1 MKVICTRNN
10 AEFEFV
16 RMEGEDYVLADPE
29 TGKEKIINAK
39 AYKRFYKEVEEPE
52 DSVVDEEVEE
62 ETESEDVEDEE
73 AEEVEEETESEDV
86 EDEEAEEE
94 VEEVEEEEEDPKEEP
109 KPKAKKVPAKEKKAA
124 AKAKEPK
131 PKKVKE
137 PKAPREIS
145 PLKDIVEKIVL
156 AADCTIFETE
166 VKGFHTFKVGGHMCM
181 AITFSTKGVVLWLR
195 TKVLKDLDLG
205 INYKPMKHMFDARL
219 PITEV
224 TDENVDLIRKLVA
237 AHVEYQKGIN
247 KQRAE
252 KVLKQEAA
260 RKKRE
265 EKAEAKKKEEMAK
278 KLGVKSK
285 KSKKE
290 EKVEKPVEAEVEESE
305 EVEEEE

>member
-1 MKVICTRNN
+1 MYLKVKVFTNKIYKKGGSIMKVICTRNN

-52 DSVVDEEVEE
+52 DEVVDEEV
-62 ETESEDVEDEE
+62 
-73 AEEVEEETESEDV
+73 EETESEDV

-94 VEEVEEEEEDPKEEP
+94 VEEAEEEEAPKEEP
-109 KPKAKKVPAKEKKAA
+109 KSKA
-124 AKAKEPK
+124 
-131 PKKVKE
+131 KKVKE

-156 AADCTIFETE
+156 AADCTIFETQ
-166 VKGFHTFKVGGHMCM
+166 VKGFHTFKVAEHMCM
-181 AITFSTKGVVLWLR
+181 AMTFSTKGVVLWLR

>member
-52 DSVVDEEVEE
+52 DPVVDEEV
-62 ETESEDVEDEE
+62 
-73 AEEVEEETESEDV
+73 EETESEDV

-94 VEEVEEEEEDPKEEP
+94 VEEAEEEEAPKEEP
-109 KPKAKKVPAKEKKAA
+109 KPKAKKAPAKEKKAA

-131 PKKVKE
+131 AKKVKE

-156 AADCTIFETE
+156 AADCTIFETQ
-166 VKGFHTFKVGGHMCM
+166 VKGFHTFKVAEHMCM
-181 AITFSTKGVVLWLR
+181 AMTFSTKGVVLWLR

>member
-52 DSVVDEEVEE
+52 DPVVDEEVEE

-73 AEEVEEETESEDV
+73 EV
-86 EDEEAEEE
+86 EEAEEE
-94 VEEVEEEEEDPKEEP
+94 ETPKEEP
-109 KPKAKKVPAKEKKAA
+109 KPKKASAKEKKAA
-124 AKAKEPK
+124 SKAKEPKPKKASAKEKKAASKAKEPK

-181 AITFSTKGVVLWLR
+181 AMTFSTKGVVLWLR

-278 KLGVKSK
+278 KLGIKSK

-305 EVEEEE
+305 DVEEEE

>member
-16 RMEGEDYVLADPE
+16 RMEGEDYVLVNPE

-52 DSVVDEEVEE
+52 DPVVDEEVEE

-73 AEEVEEETESEDV
+73 EV
-86 EDEEAEEE
+86 EEAEEE
-94 VEEVEEEEEDPKEEP
+94 AEEEETPKEEP
-109 KPKAKKVPAKEKKAA
+109 KPKKASAKEKKAA
-124 AKAKEPK
+124 SKAKEPK

-156 AADCTIFETE
+156 AADCTIFETQ
-166 VKGFHTFKVGGHMCM
+166 VKGFHTFKVAEHMCM
-181 AITFSTKGVVLWLR
+181 AMTFSTKGVVLWLR

>member
-62 ETESEDVEDEE
+62 
-73 AEEVEEETESEDV
+73 TESEDV

-109 KPKAKKVPAKEKKAA
+109 KPKA
-124 AKAKEPK
+124 
-131 PKKVKE
+131 KKVKE

-181 AITFSTKGVVLWLR
+181 AMTFSTKGVVLWLR

-278 KLGVKSK
+278 KLGIKSK

-305 EVEEEE
+305 DVEEEE

>member
-73 AEEVEEETESEDV
+73 EV
-86 EDEEAEEE
+86 EEAEEE
-94 VEEVEEEEEDPKEEP
+94 ETPKEEP
-109 KPKAKKVPAKEKKAA
+109 KPKKASAKEKKAA
-124 AKAKEPK
+124 SKAKEPKPKKASAKEKKAASKAKEPK

-156 AADCTIFETE
+156 AADCTIFETQ
-166 VKGFHTFKVGGHMCM
+166 VKGFHTFKVAEHMCM
-181 AITFSTKGVVLWLR
+181 AMTFSTKGVVLWLR

-290 EKVEKPVEAEVEESE
+290 EKVEEPVEAEVEESE
-305 EVEEEE
+305 DVEEEE

>member
-52 DSVVDEEVEE
+52 DPVVD
-62 ETESEDVEDEE
+62 
-73 AEEVEEETESEDV
+73 EEVEEETESEDV

-94 VEEVEEEEEDPKEEP
+94 VEEAEEEEAPKEEP
-109 KPKAKKVPAKEKKAA
+109 KSKAKKAPAKEKKAA

-131 PKKVKE
+131 AKKVKE

-156 AADCTIFETE
+156 AADCTIFETQ
-166 VKGFHTFKVGGHMCM
+166 VKGFHTFKVAEHMCM
-181 AITFSTKGVVLWLR
+181 AMTFSTKGVVLWLR

>member
-52 DSVVDEEVEE
+52 DPVVDEEVEE
-62 ETESEDVEDEE
+62 EIESEDVEDEE
-73 AEEVEEETESEDV
+73 EV
-86 EDEEAEEE
+86 EEAEEE
-94 VEEVEEEEEDPKEEP
+94 ETPKEEP
-109 KPKAKKVPAKEKKAA
+109 KPK
-124 AKAKEPK
+124 
-131 PKKVKE
+131 KVKK

-156 AADCTIFETE
+156 AADCTIVKTE
-166 VKGFHTFKVGGHMCM
+166 VKGFHTFKIGGHLCM
-181 AITFSTKGVVLWLR
+181 AMTFSTKGVVLWLR
-195 TKVLKDLDLG
+195 TKVLKDLDLE
-205 INYKPMKHMFDARL
+205 ITIKPMNHMFDARL

-252 KVLKQEAA
+252 KILKQEAA
-260 RKKRE
+260 RRRRE
-265 EKAEAKKKEEMAK
+265 KKAEAKKKEEMAK
-278 KLGVKSK
+278 KLGI

-305 EVEEEE
+305 DVEEEE

>member
-52 DSVVDEEVEE
+52 DEVVDEEV
-62 ETESEDVEDEE
+62 
-73 AEEVEEETESEDV
+73 EETESEDV

-156 AADCTIFETE
+156 AADCTIFKTQ
-166 VKGFHTFKVGGHMCM
+166 VKGFHTFKVAEHMCM
-181 AITFSTKGVVLWLR
+181 AMTFSTKGVVLWLR

>member
-29 TGKEKIINAK
+29 TGKGKIINAK

-52 DSVVDEEVEE
+52 DPVVDEEVEE

-73 AEEVEEETESEDV
+73 EV
-86 EDEEAEEE
+86 EEAEEE
-94 VEEVEEEEEDPKEEP
+94 ETPKEEP
-109 KPKAKKVPAKEKKAA
+109 KPKKAS
-124 AKAKEPK
+124 KAKEPK

-156 AADCTIFETE
+156 AADCTIFETQ
-166 VKGFHTFKVGGHMCM
+166 VKGFHTFKVAEHMCM
-181 AITFSTKGVVLWLR
+181 AMTFSTKGVVLWLR

-278 KLGVKSK
+278 KLGIKSK

-305 EVEEEE
+305 DVEEEE

>member
-52 DSVVDEEVEE
+52 DEVVDEEV
-62 ETESEDVEDEE
+62 
-73 AEEVEEETESEDV
+73 EETESEDV

-94 VEEVEEEEEDPKEEP
+94 VEEAEEEETPKEEP
-109 KPKAKKVPAKEKKAA
+109 KPKKAS
-124 AKAKEPK
+124 KAKEPK

-156 AADCTIFETE
+156 AADCTIFETQ
-166 VKGFHTFKVGGHMCM
+166 VKGFHTFKVAEHMCM
-181 AITFSTKGVVLWLR
+181 AMTFSTKGVVLWLR

-278 KLGVKSK
+278 KLGIKSK

-305 EVEEEE
+305 DVEEEE

>member
-52 DSVVDEEVEE
+52 DEVVDEEV
-62 ETESEDVEDEE
+62 
-73 AEEVEEETESEDV
+73 EETESEDV

-94 VEEVEEEEEDPKEEP
+94 VEEAEEEEAPKEEP
-109 KPKAKKVPAKEKKAA
+109 KSKAKKAPAKEKKAA

-131 PKKVKE
+131 AKKVKE

-156 AADCTIFETE
+156 AADCTIFETQ
-166 VKGFHTFKVGGHMCM
+166 VKGFHTFKVAEHMCM
-181 AITFSTKGVVLWLR
+181 AMTFSTKGVVLWLR

-278 KLGVKSK
+278 KLGIKSK

-305 EVEEEE
+305 DVEEEE

>member
-73 AEEVEEETESEDV
+73 EV
-86 EDEEAEEE
+86 EEAEEE
-94 VEEVEEEEEDPKEEP
+94 ETPKEEP
-109 KPKAKKVPAKEKKAA
+109 KPKKASAKEKKAA
-124 AKAKEPK
+124 SKAKEPK

-156 AADCTIFETE
+156 AADCTIFETQ
-166 VKGFHTFKVGGHMCM
+166 VKGFHTFKVAEHMCM
-181 AITFSTKGVVLWLR
+181 AMTFSTKGVVLWLR

-260 RKKRE
+260 RKNV
-265 EKAEAKKKEEMAK
+265 KKKLKPRK
-278 KLGVKSK
+278 KK
-285 KSKKE
+285 KWLKTGS
-290 EKVEKPVEAEVEESE
+290 
-305 EVEEEE
+305 

>member
-16 RMEGEDYVLADPE
+16 RMEDEDYVLADPE
-29 TGKEKIINAK
+29 TGKEKIINVK

-52 DSVVDEEVEE
+52 DPVVDEEVEE
-62 ETESEDVEDEE
+62 ETEFEDVEDEE
-73 AEEVEEETESEDV
+73 EV
-86 EDEEAEEE
+86 EEAEEE
-94 VEEVEEEEEDPKEEP
+94 ETPKEEP
-109 KPKAKKVPAKEKKAA
+109 KPKKAS
-124 AKAKEPK
+124 KAKEPK

-181 AITFSTKGVVLWLR
+181 AMTFSTKGVVLWLR

-205 INYKPMKHMFDARL
+205 INCKPMKHMFDARL

-290 EKVEKPVEAEVEESE
+290 EKVEKPVEAEIEESE

>member
-52 DSVVDEEVEE
+52 DPVVDEEVEE

-73 AEEVEEETESEDV
+73 EV
-86 EDEEAEEE
+86 EEAEEE
-94 VEEVEEEEEDPKEEP
+94 ETPKEEP
-109 KPKAKKVPAKEKKAA
+109 KPKKASAKEKKAA
-124 AKAKEPK
+124 SKAKEPK

-156 AADCTIFETE
+156 AADCTIFETQ
-166 VKGFHTFKVGGHMCM
+166 VKGFHTFKVAEHMCM
-181 AITFSTKGVVLWLR
+181 AMTFSTKGVVLWLR

-260 RKKRE
+260 RKNV
-265 EKAEAKKKEEMAK
+265 KKKLKLRKKKKWLKSWELNLKNLKKKK
-278 KLGVKSK
+278 KLKNQ
-285 KSKKE
+285 
-290 EKVEKPVEAEVEESE
+290 
-305 EVEEEE
+305 

>member
-52 DSVVDEEVEE
+52 DPVVDEEVEE

-73 AEEVEEETESEDV
+73 EV
-86 EDEEAEEE
+86 EEAEEE
-94 VEEVEEEEEDPKEEP
+94 ETPKEEP
-109 KPKAKKVPAKEKKAA
+109 KPKKASAKEKKAA
-124 AKAKEPK
+124 SKAKEPK

-285 KSKKE
+285 KSKKSKKE

>member
-52 DSVVDEEVEE
+52 DEVVDEEV
-62 ETESEDVEDEE
+62 
-73 AEEVEEETESEDV
+73 EETESEDV

-94 VEEVEEEEEDPKEEP
+94 VEEAEEEEAPKEEP
-109 KPKAKKVPAKEKKAA
+109 KSKAKKAPAKEKKAA

-131 PKKVKE
+131 AKKVKE

-156 AADCTIFETE
+156 AADCTIFETQ
-166 VKGFHTFKVGGHMCM
+166 VKGFHTFKVAEHMCM
-181 AITFSTKGVVLWLR
+181 AMTFSTKGVVLWLR

-290 EKVEKPVEAEVEESE
+290 EKVEKPVEAEIEESE

>member
-1 MKVICTRNN
+1 
-10 AEFEFV
+10 
-16 RMEGEDYVLADPE
+16 
-29 TGKEKIINAK
+29 
-39 AYKRFYKEVEEPE
+39 
-52 DSVVDEEVEE
+52 
-62 ETESEDVEDEE
+62 
-73 AEEVEEETESEDV
+73 
-86 EDEEAEEE
+86 
-94 VEEVEEEEEDPKEEP
+94 
-109 KPKAKKVPAKEKKAA
+109 
-124 AKAKEPK
+124 
-131 PKKVKE
+131 
-137 PKAPREIS
+137 
-145 PLKDIVEKIVL
+145 
-156 AADCTIFETE
+156 
-166 VKGFHTFKVGGHMCM
+166 MCM
-181 AITFSTKGVVLWLR
+181 AMTFSTKGVVLWLR

-290 EKVEKPVEAEVEESE
+290 EKVEKVEKPVEAEVEESE

>member
-73 AEEVEEETESEDV
+73 EV
-86 EDEEAEEE
+86 EEAEEE
-94 VEEVEEEEEDPKEEP
+94 ETPKE
-109 KPKAKKVPAKEKKAA
+109 
-124 AKAKEPK
+124 EPK

-181 AITFSTKGVVLWLR
+181 AMTFSTKGVVLWLR
-195 TKVLKDLDLG
+195 TKVLKDLDLE
-205 INYKPMKHMFDARL
+205 ITIKPMKHMFDARL

-278 KLGVKSK
+278 KLGIKSK

-305 EVEEEE
+305 DVEEEE

>member
-73 AEEVEEETESEDV
+73 EV
-86 EDEEAEEE
+86 EEAEEE
-94 VEEVEEEEEDPKEEP
+94 ETPKEEP
-109 KPKAKKVPAKEKKAA
+109 KSKAKKAPAKEKKAA

-131 PKKVKE
+131 AKKVKE

-156 AADCTIFETE
+156 AADCTIFETQ
-166 VKGFHTFKVGGHMCM
+166 VKGFHTFKVAEHMCM
-181 AITFSTKGVVLWLR
+181 AMTFSTKGVVLWLR

>member
-62 ETESEDVEDEE
+62 ETEYEDVEDEE
-73 AEEVEEETESEDV
+73 EV
-86 EDEEAEEE
+86 EEAEEE
-94 VEEVEEEEEDPKEEP
+94 ETPKEEP
-109 KPKAKKVPAKEKKAA
+109 KKASVKEKKAA
-124 AKAKEPK
+124 SKAKEPK

-156 AADCTIFETE
+156 AADCTIFETQ
-166 VKGFHTFKVGGHMCM
+166 VKGFHTFKVAEHMCM
-181 AITFSTKGVVLWLR
+181 AMTFSTKGVVLWLR

-290 EKVEKPVEAEVEESE
+290 EKVEEPVEAEVEESE

>member
-52 DSVVDEEVEE
+52 DPVVDEEVEE

-73 AEEVEEETESEDV
+73 EV
-86 EDEEAEEE
+86 EEAEEE
-94 VEEVEEEEEDPKEEP
+94 EP
-109 KPKAKKVPAKEKKAA
+109 KPKKASAKEKKAA
-124 AKAKEPK
+124 SKAKEPK

-181 AITFSTKGVVLWLR
+181 AMTFSTKGVVLWLR

-285 KSKKE
+285 KE

>member
-52 DSVVDEEVEE
+52 DPVVDEEVEE

-73 AEEVEEETESEDV
+73 EV
-86 EDEEAEEE
+86 EEAEEE
-94 VEEVEEEEEDPKEEP
+94 AEEEETPKEEP
-109 KPKAKKVPAKEKKAA
+109 KPKKASAKEKKVAS
-124 AKAKEPK
+124 KAKEPK

-156 AADCTIFETE
+156 AADCTIFETQ
-166 VKGFHTFKVGGHMCM
+166 VKGFHTFKVAEHMCM
-181 AITFSTKGVVLWLR
+181 AMTFSTKGVVLWLR

-252 KVLKQEAA
+252 KVAKQEAA

-290 EKVEKPVEAEVEESE
+290 EKVEEPVEAEVEESE

>member
-52 DSVVDEEVEE
+52 DEVVDEEV
-62 ETESEDVEDEE
+62 
-73 AEEVEEETESEDV
+73 EETESEDV

-94 VEEVEEEEEDPKEEP
+94 VEEAEEEEAPKEEP
-109 KPKAKKVPAKEKKAA
+109 KSKAKKAPAKEKKAA

-131 PKKVKE
+131 AKKVKE

-156 AADCTIFETE
+156 AADCTIFETQ
-166 VKGFHTFKVGGHMCM
+166 VKGFHTFKVAEHMCM
-181 AITFSTKGVVLWLR
+181 AMTFSTKGVVLWLR

-252 KVLKQEAA
+252 KVAKQEAA

-290 EKVEKPVEAEVEESE
+290 EKVEEPVEAEVEESE

>member
-52 DSVVDEEVEE
+52 DPVVDEEVEE

-73 AEEVEEETESEDV
+73 EV
-86 EDEEAEEE
+86 EEAEEE
-94 VEEVEEEEEDPKEEP
+94 ETPKEEP
-109 KPKAKKVPAKEKKAA
+109 KPKKASAKEKKAA
-124 AKAKEPK
+124 SKAKEPKPKKASAKEKKAASKAKEPK

-156 AADCTIFETE
+156 AADCTIFETQ
-166 VKGFHTFKVGGHMCM
+166 VKGFHTFKVAEHMCM
-181 AITFSTKGVVLWLR
+181 AMTFSTKGVVLWLR

>member
-1 MKVICTRNN
+1 MYLKVKVFTNKIYKKGGSIMKVICTRNN

-52 DSVVDEEVEE
+52 DPVVDEEVEE

-73 AEEVEEETESEDV
+73 EV
-86 EDEEAEEE
+86 EEAEEE
-94 VEEVEEEEEDPKEEP
+94 EAPKEEP
-109 KPKAKKVPAKEKKAA
+109 KSKAKKAP

-131 PKKVKE
+131 AKKVKE

-156 AADCTIFETE
+156 AADCTIFETQ
-166 VKGFHTFKVGGHMCM
+166 VKGFHTFKVAEHMCM
-181 AITFSTKGVVLWLR
+181 AMTFSTKGVVLWLR

-252 KVLKQEAA
+252 KVAKQEAA

-290 EKVEKPVEAEVEESE
+290 EKVEEPVEAEVEESE

>member
-52 DSVVDEEVEE
+52 DPVVDEEVEE

-73 AEEVEEETESEDV
+73 EV
-86 EDEEAEEE
+86 EEAEEE
-94 VEEVEEEEEDPKEEP
+94 EAPKEEP
-109 KPKAKKVPAKEKKAA
+109 KSKAKKAP

-131 PKKVKE
+131 AKKVKE

-156 AADCTIFETE
+156 AADCTIFETQ
-166 VKGFHTFKVGGHMCM
+166 VKGFHTFKVAEHMCM
-181 AITFSTKGVVLWLR
+181 AMTFSTKGVVLWLR

-252 KVLKQEAA
+252 KVAKQEAA

-290 EKVEKPVEAEVEESE
+290 EKVEEPVEAEVEESE

>member
-1 MKVICTRNN
+1 MYLKVKVFTNKIYKKGDSIMKVICTRNN

-52 DSVVDEEVEE
+52 DPVVDEEVEE

-73 AEEVEEETESEDV
+73 EV
-86 EDEEAEEE
+86 EEAEEE
-94 VEEVEEEEEDPKEEP
+94 ETPKE
-109 KPKAKKVPAKEKKAA
+109 
-124 AKAKEPK
+124 EPK

-156 AADCTIFETE
+156 AADCTIFETQ
-166 VKGFHTFKVGGHMCM
+166 VKGFHTFKVAEHMCM
-181 AITFSTKGVVLWLR
+181 AMTFSTKGVVLWLR

-278 KLGVKSK
+278 KLGIKSK

-305 EVEEEE
+305 DVEEEE

>member
-39 AYKRFYKEVEEPE
+39 AYKHFYKEVEEPE

-73 AEEVEEETESEDV
+73 EV
-86 EDEEAEEE
+86 EEAEEE
-94 VEEVEEEEEDPKEEP
+94 ETPKE
-109 KPKAKKVPAKEKKAA
+109 
-124 AKAKEPK
+124 EPK

-156 AADCTIFETE
+156 AADCTIFETQ
-166 VKGFHTFKVGGHMCM
+166 VKGFHTFKVAEHMCM
-181 AITFSTKGVVLWLR
+181 AMTFSTKGVVLWLR

-290 EKVEKPVEAEVEESE
+290 EKVEEPVEAEVEESE
-305 EVEEEE
+305 DVEEEE

>member
-39 AYKRFYKEVEEPE
+39 AYKRFYKEIEEPE
-52 DSVVDEEVEE
+52 DEVVDEEV
-62 ETESEDVEDEE
+62 
-73 AEEVEEETESEDV
+73 EETESEDV

-94 VEEVEEEEEDPKEEP
+94 VEEAEEEEAPKEEP
-109 KPKAKKVPAKEKKAA
+109 KPKAKKAPAKEKKAA

-131 PKKVKE
+131 AKKVKE

-156 AADCTIFETE
+156 AADCTIFETQ
-166 VKGFHTFKVGGHMCM
+166 VKGFHTFKVAEHMCM
-181 AITFSTKGVVLWLR
+181 AMTFSTKGVVLWLR

>member
-1 MKVICTRNN
+1 MYLKVKVFTNKIYKKGGSIMKVICTRNN

-52 DSVVDEEVEE
+52 DPVVDEEVEE

-73 AEEVEEETESEDV
+73 EV
-86 EDEEAEEE
+86 EEAEEE
-94 VEEVEEEEEDPKEEP
+94 ETPKE
-109 KPKAKKVPAKEKKAA
+109 
-124 AKAKEPK
+124 EPK

-156 AADCTIFETE
+156 AADCTIFETQ
-166 VKGFHTFKVGGHMCM
+166 VKGFHTFKVAEHMCM
-181 AITFSTKGVVLWLR
+181 AMTFSTKGVVLWLR

-278 KLGVKSK
+278 KLGIKSK

-305 EVEEEE
+305 DVEEEE

>member
-52 DSVVDEEVEE
+52 DEVVDEEV
-62 ETESEDVEDEE
+62 
-73 AEEVEEETESEDV
+73 EETESEDV

-94 VEEVEEEEEDPKEEP
+94 VEEAEEEEAPKEEP
-109 KPKAKKVPAKEKKAA
+109 KPKKASAKEKKAA
-124 AKAKEPK
+124 SKAKEPK

-181 AITFSTKGVVLWLR
+181 AMTFSTKGVVLWLR
-195 TKVLKDLDLG
+195 TKVLKDLDLE
-205 INYKPMKHMFDARL
+205 ITIKPMKHMFDARL

-278 KLGVKSK
+278 KLGIKSK

-305 EVEEEE
+305 DVEEEE

>member
-52 DSVVDEEVEE
+52 DPVVDEEV
-62 ETESEDVEDEE
+62 
-73 AEEVEEETESEDV
+73 EETESEDV

-94 VEEVEEEEEDPKEEP
+94 ETPKEEP
-109 KPKAKKVPAKEKKAA
+109 KTKKAPAKEKKAA

-131 PKKVKE
+131 TKKVKE

-156 AADCTIFETE
+156 AADCTIFETQ
-166 VKGFHTFKVGGHMCM
+166 VKGFHTFKVAEHMCM
-181 AITFSTKGVVLWLR
+181 AMTFSTKGVVLWLR

-205 INYKPMKHMFDARL
+205 INYKHMKHMFDARL

-290 EKVEKPVEAEVEESE
+290 EKVEKPVEAEIEESE

>member
-39 AYKRFYKEVEEPE
+39 AYNRFYKEVEEPE
-52 DSVVDEEVEE
+52 DPVVDEEVEE

-73 AEEVEEETESEDV
+73 EV
-86 EDEEAEEE
+86 EEAEEE
-94 VEEVEEEEEDPKEEP
+94 ETPKEEP
-109 KPKAKKVPAKEKKAA
+109 KPKKASAKEKKAA
-124 AKAKEPK
+124 AK

-181 AITFSTKGVVLWLR
+181 AMTFSTKGVVLWLR

>member
-52 DSVVDEEVEE
+52 DSVVD
-62 ETESEDVEDEE
+62 
-73 AEEVEEETESEDV
+73 EEVEEETESEDV

-145 PLKDIVEKIVL
+145 PLKDIVEKIIL

-181 AITFSTKGVVLWLR
+181 AMTFSTKGVVLWLR

-252 KVLKQEAA
+252 KILKQEAA

>member
-1 MKVICTRNN
+1 MKVICIRNN

-16 RMEGEDYVLADPE
+16 RMEGEDYVLAYPE

-52 DSVVDEEVEE
+52 DEVVDEEVE

-73 AEEVEEETESEDV
+73 AEDEEAEDEV
-86 EDEEAEEE
+86 EEAEEE
-94 VEEVEEEEEDPKEEP
+94 EP
-109 KPKAKKVPAKEKKAA
+109 KPKKASAKEKKAA
-124 AKAKEPK
+124 SKAKEPK

-156 AADCTIFETE
+156 AADCTIFETR
-166 VKGFHTFKVGGHMCM
+166 VKGFHTFKVAEHMCM
-181 AITFSTKGVVLWLR
+181 AMTFSTKGVVLWLR

-278 KLGVKSK
+278 KLGIKSK

-290 EKVEKPVEAEVEESE
+290 EKVEKPVEAEVEEFE
-305 EVEEEE
+305 DVEEEE

>member
-52 DSVVDEEVEE
+52 DPVVDEEVEE

-73 AEEVEEETESEDV
+73 EV
-86 EDEEAEEE
+86 EEAEEE
-94 VEEVEEEEEDPKEEP
+94 ETPKEEP
-109 KPKAKKVPAKEKKAA
+109 KPKKASAKEKKAA
-124 AKAKEPK
+124 SKAKEPK

-156 AADCTIFETE
+156 AADCTIFETR
-166 VKGFHTFKVGGHMCM
+166 VKGFHTFKVAKHMCM
-181 AITFSTKGVVLWLR
+181 AMTFSTKGVVLWLR

-252 KVLKQEAA
+252 KVAKQEAA
-260 RKKRE
+260 RKKCE

-290 EKVEKPVEAEVEESE
+290 EKVEKPVEAEIEESE

>member
-52 DSVVDEEVEE
+52 DPVVDEEVEE

-73 AEEVEEETESEDV
+73 EV
-86 EDEEAEEE
+86 EEAEEE
-94 VEEVEEEEEDPKEEP
+94 ETPKEEP
-109 KPKAKKVPAKEKKAA
+109 KTKKAPAKEKKAA

-131 PKKVKE
+131 TKKAAAKAKEPKTKKVKE

-156 AADCTIFETE
+156 AADCTIFETQ
-166 VKGFHTFKVGGHMCM
+166 VKGFHTFKVAEHMCM
-181 AITFSTKGVVLWLR
+181 AMTFSTKGVVLWLR

-290 EKVEKPVEAEVEESE
+290 EKVEKPVEAEIEESE

>member
-73 AEEVEEETESEDV
+73 EV
-86 EDEEAEEE
+86 EEAEEE
-94 VEEVEEEEEDPKEEP
+94 ETPKE
-109 KPKAKKVPAKEKKAA
+109 
-124 AKAKEPK
+124 EPK

-156 AADCTIFETE
+156 AADCTIFETQ
-166 VKGFHTFKVGGHMCM
+166 VKGFHTFKVAKHMCM
-181 AITFSTKGVVLWLR
+181 AMTFSTKGVVLWLR